1 MPVVDAS
8 IVVDWV
14 APRTASDSAAM
25 RLLRSLASQR
35 ADLAAPRLLMEEV
48 SNALLSGLRRRRWTG
63 AEADEAY
70 LRART
75 LPVRLVDSAAD
86 LDSAYD
92 LARRYDDHPIYDM
105 LYVAVAQRLRTS
117 LITADERLRMR
128 LVNLPWVIGPEEV

>member
-14 APRTASDSAAM
+14 APRTPSDSAAM

-35 ADLAAPRLLMEEV
+35 ADVAAPRLLLEEV
-48 SNALLSGLRRRRWTG
+48 TNAILSGLRRRRWTG

-70 LRART
+70 LRVRT

-92 LARRYDDHPIYDM
+92 LARRYDDHPLYDM
-105 LYVAVAQRLRTS
+105 LYVAVAQRLGTS
-117 LITADERLRMR
+117 LITADERLRTR
-128 LVNLPWVIGPEEV
+128 LVTLPWVIGPE